1 MDAEGR
7 ATQGAVAE
15 RPGVRGIRNTPDDTA
30 QRAGIIFKHSFNL
43 QHEKKL

>member
-15 RPGVRGIRNTPDDTA
+15 ERRIRGNFLFLVKY
-30 QRAGIIFKHSFNL
+30 AG
-43 QHEKKL
+43 